1 MNVFILVIMCI
12 IQGINLNF
20 IFSFARL
27 CPVVDTIAV
36 SQVGCSQSYLC
47 SLYPTMVSII
57 STAPWMFPTLIKVL
71 GLDLGFDGHD
81 ALGKLS
87 VHQQDSQWER

>member
-1 MNVFILVIMCI
+1 MNVFILVIMCL
-12 IQGINLNF
+12 NLNF
-20 IFSFARL
+20 IFSLARL

-36 SQVGCSQSYLC
+36 SQVGCLQSYLS